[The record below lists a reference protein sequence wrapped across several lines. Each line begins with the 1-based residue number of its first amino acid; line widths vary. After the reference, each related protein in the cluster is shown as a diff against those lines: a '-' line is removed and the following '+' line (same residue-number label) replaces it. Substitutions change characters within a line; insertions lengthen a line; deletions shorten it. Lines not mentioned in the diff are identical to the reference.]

1 MKDLVRSRHQ
11 IDAYYK
17 MASQLKALSF
27 QVSTIENSAT
37 VNSVLGSVGKT
48 LGDINKTMDI
58 GQVTRMIKEFGK
70 QQMLMDLNQDMVS
83 SLASVD
89 ERRHRPGNGRRY
101 HRSRSRQGLPGSV
114 CCGGDRI
121 GRAIGDGEQQAN
133 GERRKCILNPQ
144 TLGCRPGGKTEEAE
158 ITVYSLMSIISV
170 SYTHLTLPTNREV

>member
-27 QVSTIENSAT
+27 QLSTIENSAT

-48 LGDINKTMDI
+48 LGDINKTMNI

-83 SLASVD
+83 
-89 ERRHRPGNGRRY
+89 
-101 HRSRSRQGLPGSV
+101 GL
-114 CCGGDRI
+114 R
-121 GRAIGDGEQQAN
+121 
-133 GERRKCILNPQ
+133 
-144 TLGCRPGGKTEEAE
+144 T
-158 ITVYSLMSIISV
+158 
-170 SYTHLTLPTNREV
+170 